1 MELYV
6 HFPFCMK
13 KCAYCDFVSFSH
25 RESLMEPYME
35 ALIEEASLRIS
46 ELSEP
51 VETVYFGGGTPS
63 LIPADLM
70 DRLIKKLTAYFSLSH
85 VQEWTVEAN
94 PGTLIRSWLE
104 AVRSAGATR
113 ISLGMQAMKDGQLSL
128 LGRIHH
134 YRDVVESVQM
144 ARSAGFRNLSLDLM
158 FGIPGQTLSDWQET
172 LKGALR
178 LSPDH
183 ISAYGLIPEAGTP
196 LYDSL
201 QARRLFLPEPEEE
214 REMYELALSMLSA
227 QGFEQYEISNFA
239 KPGFACRHNIGYWQ
253 QIPYLGLGVSAAS
266 MVSPK
271 KDEDGLHY
279 LRKTNTRS
287 LEEYFKGIRNQNPA
301 LEESIQIS
309 PSEAR
314 FETIMLGLR
323 MNSGVSERRFQELH
337 GVSMESCYGD
347 RLRSPKLQG
356 LVEHA
361 DGCWRLTRRGM
372 DLQNTVLVEL
382 MD

>member
-13 KCAYCDFVSFSH
+13 KCAYCDFVSFPH

-70 DRLIKKLTAYFSLSH
+70 ERLIKKLTAYLSLSH

-94 PGTLIRSWLE
+94 PGTLSRSWLE
-104 AVRSAGATR
+104 EVRSAGATR

-128 LGRIHH
+128 LGRIHR

-172 LKGALR
+172 LKGALS
-178 LSPDH
+178 LLPDH
-183 ISAYGLIPEAGTP
+183 ISSYGLIPEAGTP